1 MKKLLLLHLLLAMFF
16 GAQTVKASVVLNATN
31 FPDANFRAYIS
42 LKTGVAVGRTI
53 SDATLASITEIFA
66 NEKGISSLQGI
77 EYFTKLTN
85 LQCYTNQLTSLDVS
99 KNTEL
104 TALYCFNNQLTSLDV
119 SKNTKL
125 ITLYCSSNQ
134 LTSLDVSKNTQLTH
148 LHCNNNQ
155 LTSLDVSKN
164 TELTELECSNNQL
177 TLLNVSNNTKL
188 TKLYCIY
195 NQLTSLDVSKNTKL
209 IELDC
214 QNNQLT
220 SLDVS
225 KNIELTEFD
234 CISNQLTSLDV
245 SKNTELTELYC
256 SNNNLTSL
264 NLTKNTELT
273 ELGCDD
279 NQLTSLDVT
288 KNTKLTKLHC
298 VGNQLTSLDVSKNTE
313 LSSLNCTWNQLFSLD
328 VSKNTLL
335 KELRCHGNK
344 ISYLSLSKNT
354 ELEGLNCSSN
364 KIDQLNLSNNT
375 KLTALYCNDNRLTHL
390 ELDNTSLTDR
400 TAVDVGNQSST
411 RRFTVNSYGSSN
423 NNCWTLFVNTTDASR
438 IRALKIDGV
447 SQTPKVTASG
457 WLVVSEDL
465 KKIPQKV
472 EYEYDTGKDAA
483 RWMPVTVNYDVKKY
497 GVYIDGTE
505 LTSLNFY
512 DIPGLKEGTAY
523 FYDESYDLGW
533 SGIYPTL
540 VLYDAKIEGEKG
552 LYNKECYDL
561 NIIARGNNSITAT
574 DWTGFDTDP
583 VVKTTISG
591 GGKLWITA
599 TGDRNGGIYN
609 SDASTLKITDGT
621 TVICQ
626 GDGYGF
632 FDDGGTLYIQD
643 NSILACYGNES
654 ASVELPVESKCKFD
668 SNIGIRYPVGAYI
681 GNSYHVFYEGTTTD
695 VQRDWVVIGPD
706 NQATQNLIT
715 DLTTN
720 AQQHDYV
727 DLGLPSGTLWATCN
741 IGATTPEEYGSYFA
755 WAETDS
761 KSNYSWSTYKYCA
774 GTNDSM
780 TKYCTAEYYG
790 TFDGLDALED
800 KDDAATAKWG
810 SSWRMP
816 SMEQFDEL
824 MNSEYTTVKKSFQ
837 NDTYGMLITSK
848 LNGNSIFLPAAGI
861 LMDTDLI
868 NDGSRAFYWS
878 RDVARPSNF
887 LARDFSFTTTSN
899 TPNDTQNR
907 CYGLSI
913 RPVRNPEKEHEYVDL
928 GLPSGTL
935 WATCNV
941 GANSPEEYGD
951 YFAWGETEPKSNYSW
966 STYKWCKGSENTFTK
981 YCLHSDYGYNGYF
994 DELEELLPEDDAATV
1009 NWGGEWQTPE
1019 YKQYQELFN
1028 TDYTTREWT
1037 AKTGKDGSENYGM
1050 LITSKINGNSIF
1062 LPAGGMYNEGSSL
1075 EDVNNLG
1082 FYYSRFIHFPYNGE
1096 HTLAFTRFTNGG
1108 SPLVFTYRYQG
1119 LCVRPVRAKREVYT
1133 DFVAETGT
1141 LTYYYDSQMPSRSG
1155 VTELYDPVNN
1165 PSAVR
1170 FTDYY
1175 KKVTKAV
1182 IHPSMKFAPLT
1193 STRDMFYAG
1202 TNPET
1207 YVMQNLPNMESIEGL
1222 ENLNTENV
1230 TDMCNMFLLCRS
1242 LKTLDLSTFNT
1253 GKVTKMVAMFQGCE
1267 NLKMVDVS
1275 SFDISR
1281 VTDMGQMFL
1290 GCNRLT
1296 TICCANDWSRTTA
1309 ASDLMFSGCTS
1320 LIGGNGT
1327 GYNSNF
1333 LDNTYARPDGGT
1345 SSPGYFTADTMTGIS
1360 LTEEGRSQM
1369 EDGAIYN
1376 LAGQKMVNGQWS
1388 NGKLPL
1394 GIYIVGG
1401 RKVVIK

>member
-1 MKKLLLLHLLLAMFF
+1 M
-16 GAQTVKASVVLNATN
+16 
-31 FPDANFRAYIS
+31 
-42 LKTGVAVGRTI
+42 
-53 SDATLASITEIFA
+53 
-66 NEKGISSLQGI
+66 
-77 EYFTKLTN
+77 
-85 LQCYTNQLTSLDVS
+85 
-99 KNTEL
+99 
-104 TALYCFNNQLTSLDV
+104 
-119 SKNTKL
+119 
-125 ITLYCSSNQ
+125 
-134 LTSLDVSKNTQLTH
+134 
-148 LHCNNNQ
+148 
-155 LTSLDVSKN
+155 
-164 TELTELECSNNQL
+164 
-177 TLLNVSNNTKL
+177 
-188 TKLYCIY
+188 
-195 NQLTSLDVSKNTKL
+195 
-209 IELDC
+209 
-214 QNNQLT
+214 
-220 SLDVS
+220 
-225 KNIELTEFD
+225 
-234 CISNQLTSLDV
+234 
-245 SKNTELTELYC
+245 
-256 SNNNLTSL
+256 
-264 NLTKNTELT
+264 
-273 ELGCDD
+273 
-279 NQLTSLDVT
+279 
-288 KNTKLTKLHC
+288 
-298 VGNQLTSLDVSKNTE
+298 
-313 LSSLNCTWNQLFSLD
+313 
-328 VSKNTLL
+328 
-335 KELRCHGNK
+335 
-344 ISYLSLSKNT
+344 
-354 ELEGLNCSSN
+354 
-364 KIDQLNLSNNT
+364 
-375 KLTALYCNDNRLTHL
+375 
-390 ELDNTSLTDR
+390 
-400 TAVDVGNQSST
+400 
-411 RRFTVNSYGSSN
+411 
-423 NNCWTLFVNTTDASR
+423 
-438 IRALKIDGV
+438 
-447 SQTPKVTASG
+447 
-457 WLVVSEDL
+457 
-465 KKIPQKV
+465 
-472 EYEYDTGKDAA
+472 
-483 RWMPVTVNYDVKKY
+483 
-497 GVYIDGTE
+497 
-505 LTSLNFY
+505 
-512 DIPGLKEGTAY
+512 
-523 FYDESYDLGW
+523 
-533 SGIYPTL
+533 
-540 VLYDAKIEGEKG
+540 
-552 LYNKECYDL
+552 
-561 NIIARGNNSITAT
+561 
-574 DWTGFDTDP
+574 
-583 VVKTTISG
+583 
-591 GGKLWITA
+591 
-599 TGDRNGGIYN
+599 
-609 SDASTLKITDGT
+609 KITDGT
-621 TVICQ
+621 KVISQ

-654 ASVELPVESKCKFD
+654 ASVELPVESKCKFY
-668 SNIGIRYPVGAYI
+668 SNIGIRYPAGAYI
-681 GNSYHVFYEGTTTD
+681 GNSYHVFYAGTTTD
-695 VQRDWVVIGPD
+695 VQQDWVVIGPD

-720 AQQHDYV
+720 AQQHEYV

-761 KSNYSWSTYKYCA
+761 KSNYSWNTYKYCA

-810 SSWRMP
+810 SSWMMP

-824 MNSEYTTVKKSFQ
+824 MNSEYTTVKKTFQ

-981 YCLHSDYGYNGYF
+981 YCPHSDYGYNGYY
-994 DELEELLPEDDAATV
+994 DDLSELLPEDDAATV

-1019 YKQYQELFN
+1019 FKQYEELFN
-1028 TDYTTREWT
+1028 TDYTTMEWT

-1075 EDVNNLG
+1075 VDVHDIG
-1082 FYYSRFIHFPYNGE
+1082 YYYSRFITSPYNGE
-1096 HTLAFTRFTNGG
+1096 YTLAFTTFTNGG
-1108 SPLVFTYRYQG
+1108 VPLVFTYRYQG
-1119 LCVRPVRAKREVYT
+1119 LCVRPVRAKRKVYT
-1133 DFVAETGT
+1133 EFMEATGA
-1141 LTYYYDSQMPSRSG
+1141 LTYYYDDQMNSRTG
-1155 VTELYDPVNN
+1155 VIEVYDPVNN
-1165 PSAVR
+1165 PDAVR

-1193 STRDMFYAG
+1193 STRNMFHGG

-1207 YVMQNLPNMESIEGL
+1207 YVMQSLPNMESIKGL

-1345 SSPGYFTADTMTGIS
+1345 ASPGYFMADTMTGIES
-1360 LTEEGRSQM
+1360 IHNSQFIIHNEEG
-1369 EDGAIYN
+1369 GAIYN
-1376 LAGQKMVNGQWS
+1376 LAGQRLSKTQR
-1388 NGKLPL
+1388 
-1394 GIYIVGG
+1394 GINIVGG
-1401 RKVVIK
+1401 KKIIKN